1 MGMTIW
7 VNTLKDGAVTSD
19 ESDKSAMY
27 RHLSRLDGVCVGV
40 GLRKLSDFLD
50 TTDLETAFAGD
61 DVTGEDGWERMA
73 KVGQWFPPQEGV
85 AVLTG
90 LIARLRE
97 KPVRFGLLSNQYAEV
112 LEDLGDCLASI
123 EAAQAQQAMFHLG
136 VVA

>member
-27 RHLSRLDGVCVGV
+27 RHLNRLDGVCVEI
-40 GLRKLSDFLD
+40 GLHKLSGFLD

-61 DVTGEDGWERMA
+61 DATGENGWERMA
-73 KVGQWFPPQEGV
+73 KVGQWFLPQEGV

-123 EAAQAQQAMFHLG
+123 EAAQAQQAMFHLC